1 MKVVIF
7 EDEMHNAER
16 LISLMRQCNPDVE
29 VLAIIESVAQGAQW
43 LAEQH
48 HADLMMM
55 DIQLSDGNCFEMFTH
70 TKVHTPV
77 IFTTAYDGFALQAFK
92 LNSIDYLMKPI
103 GQKELCAALQ
113 KFEQFRPAPNYQV
126 DIARLAEEFLR
137 RDHTRFIGR
146 INNQLIYVKAKDIAW
161 LQFSK
166 GVTWATT
173 FAQQRMPLDYSLDQ
187 IEKLL
192 DKHAFFRINRQFIV
206 HIDAL
211 KKIMAYYNSRLILQ
225 LEPGAGEDVIV
236 SRERVNDFKAW
247 LEGVNP

>member
-29 VLAIIESVAQGAQW
+29 VLAIIESVAQGTQW

-70 TKVHTPV
+70 TKVRTPV

-103 GQKELCAALQ
+103 EQKELCAALQ
-113 KFEQFRPAPNYQV
+113 KFEQCRPCFYPY
-126 DIARLAEEFLR
+126 
-137 RDHTRFIGR
+137 GC
-146 INNQLIYVKAKDIAW
+146 KAVITGLHLPA
-161 LQFSK
+161 
-166 GVTWATT
+166 
-173 FAQQRMPLDYSLDQ
+173 MP
-187 IEKLL
+187 
-192 DKHAFFRINRQFIV
+192 
-206 HIDAL
+206 
-211 KKIMAYYNSRLILQ
+211 
-225 LEPGAGEDVIV
+225 
-236 SRERVNDFKAW
+236 
-247 LEGVNP
+247 